1 MKLVPQGFYQS
12 CPAETTSPAS
22 PVAPFRTLGARCWYH
37 TAGWQLG
44 AGRPKAVKQS
54 RRKPCTWARHPPLQ
68 QFQLN
73 LDKSP
78 KLMKKAMVFPSFV
91 GLVGNYSILW
101 PSDENNFQKKQ
112 KVKPTRGHWKIG
124 YVVHTLFQTKPKI
137 LLLANSL
144 PSVSQYIPRCIPLTS
159 HHYAYTYYVYIYM
172 YVCMSHSYPAIIPL
186 LSHDMNIPMNI
197 SRKKKK
203 NMILG
208 DFNAETKVHTS
219 PKRQVIFPGMA
230 QLDCWKKPRTWDVS
244 HHQRSY
250 GI

>member
-144 PSVSQYIPRCIPLTS
+144 PSVSQYILRCIPLTS
-159 HHYAYTYYVYIYM
+159 HHYA
-172 YVCMSHSYPAIIPL
+172 
-186 LSHDMNIPMNI
+186 
-197 SRKKKK
+197 
-203 NMILG
+203 
-208 DFNAETKVHTS
+208 
-219 PKRQVIFPGMA
+219 
-230 QLDCWKKPRTWDVS
+230 
-244 HHQRSY
+244 
-250 GI
+250 